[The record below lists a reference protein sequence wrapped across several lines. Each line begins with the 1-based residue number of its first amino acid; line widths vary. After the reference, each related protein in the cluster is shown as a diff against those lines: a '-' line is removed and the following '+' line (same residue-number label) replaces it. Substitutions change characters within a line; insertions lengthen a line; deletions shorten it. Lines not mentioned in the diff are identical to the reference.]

1 MTRLVAR
8 RDGAPLCR
16 VADCSPMPRRRSGA
30 FRSRPRAGRYCTL
43 NTPDSAK
50 KFGAP
55 SHRIRS
61 CASTAAGPAGTKQS
75 PLFSRPGAN
84 ATNGRLFL
92 DISIE
97 TVATGGFITN
107 LFAHWTNWFVP
118 AFQTW
123 PAAGAMIASGPT
135 TARSRFN
142 RPSETHR
149 SHGPGKSG
157 PGSTDATDD
166 CGSESESTQ
175 DLSS

>member
-1 MTRLVAR
+1 PTHLDLLFFFQQP
-8 RDGAPLCR
+8 RDHRPPH
-16 VADCSPMPRRRSGA
+16 SFPTRRS
-30 FRSRPRAGRYCTL
+30 SDL
-43 NTPDSAK
+43 
-50 KFGAP
+50 
-55 SHRIRS
+55 
-61 CASTAAGPAGTKQS
+61 TKQS

-166 CGSESESTQ
+166 
-175 DLSS
+175 